1 MQIEKRTIEVDDYVR
16 SEDGHFQR
24 SLRDKTEE
32 ERTKIFEEVRKYE
45 SSAKGVLYARLIS
58 KGVLKEVRP
67 SGKQWETLTDEEKKQ
82 SGFFFLLD
90 AVMDSE
96 YGRNYYYLFTPQTE
110 DDIKDYYNYQKLLY
124 DCSVDGKDSDY
135 HLITYDVKVGGT
147 YILSVNPDCEW
158 CTTISPDKVT
168 KRVDA
173 MAKYYE
179 KLGEEQKKSI
189 KK

>member
-32 ERTKIFEEVRKYE
+32 ERKKIFEDVRNYE
-45 SSAKGVLYARLIS
+45 SSAKGVLFARLTS
-58 KGVLKEVRP
+58 KGVLKEVRAT
-67 SGKQWETLTDEEKKQ
+67 GKAWDTLTDEEKVQ
-82 SGFFFLLD
+82 SGFYFLLD

-96 YGRNYYYLFTPQTE
+96 YGRSYYYLFTPQSE

-124 DCSVDGKDSDY
+124 DCSVDGKDSQY
-135 HLITYDVKVGGT
+135 HLVTYDVKVGGT

-158 CTTISPDKVT
+158 CTTVSPSKIAERIKGMT
-168 KRVDA
+168 E
-173 MAKYYE
+173 YYE
-179 KLGEEQKKSI
+179 KLGEAQRKAASK
-189 KK
+189 